1 MPTIR
6 LQNAAKLYKG
16 NGRKSAAVL
25 DIDLQVEQGEF
36 IFFVGSRGAG
46 KSTLL
51 DLICGDLQ
59 PDRGAVWL
67 DNINLGRVAPWQ
79 KRYVRSCFGKVSQ
92 DTMLSFTEP
101 VIDFMSSGKQLG
113 SLKNKLIDRPLAAKA
128 LGLVGMAGSEFKYP
142 IELTAAE
149 CRKVELARAIMHSPP
164 ILILDEITDQL
175 DNDSIWDIMHLLSE
189 LNRRGTTVLMSTR
202 ASQFV
207 NIMRRRVI
215 TLVDGKIVGDIQHG
229 RFGTIF

>member
-6 LQNAAKLYKG
+6 LQSVAKLYKG
-16 NGRKSAAVL
+16 NGRKTAAVL
-25 DIDLQVEQGEF
+25 DVDLQIEQGEF

-51 DLICGDLQ
+51 ELISGDLQ

-67 DNINLGRVAPWQ
+67 DNINLGRASRWH
-79 KRYVRSCFGKVSQ
+79 KRYIRSCFGKVQQ
-92 DTMLSFTEP
+92 DSMLSFADT
-101 VIDFMSSGKQLG
+101 VIDTMCPGNRLG
-113 SLKNKLIDRPLAAKA
+113 ALKNKLIDEPLATKA

-142 IELTAAE
+142 LQLSASE

-164 ILILDEITDQL
+164 ILILDEITDKL
-175 DNDSIWDIMHLLSE
+175 DDDSIWDIMHLLSE
-189 LNRRGTTVLMSTR
+189 LNRRGTTVLMATR

-215 TLVDGKIVGDIQHG
+215 TLVDGKIVGDVQKG

>member
-6 LQNAAKLYKG
+6 LKNVAKLYKG
-16 NGRKSAAVL
+16 NGRKMAAVL
-25 DIDLQVEQGEF
+25 DIDLQIEQGEF

-59 PDRGAVWL
+59 PDRGSVFL
-67 DNINLGRVAPWQ
+67 DSINLGRTARWH

-92 DTMLSFTEP
+92 ECTLSFSESVLDAMCP
-101 VIDFMSSGKQLG
+101 SKQFG
-113 SLKNKLIDRPLAAKA
+113 ALKNKLIDEPLAMKA
-128 LGLVGMAGSEFKYP
+128 LGLVGMAGSLMDYP
-142 IELTAAE
+142 LNLTAAE
-149 CRKVELARAIMHSPP
+149 CRKIELARAIMHSPP
-164 ILILDEITDQL
+164 ILILDEITDNL
-175 DNDSIWDIMHLLSE
+175 DDDSIWDIMHLLSE
-189 LNRRGTTVLMSTR
+189 LNRRGTTILMATR

-215 TLVDGKIVGDIQHG
+215 TLVDGKVVGDMQRG